1 MLPKSRIFSA
11 LTVGLGV
18 MLLAWGLLAPY
29 FLHFD
34 GRMPLDLRNTTLTL
48 TDDQAKARIP
58 QQDKVITVPVTRQYH
73 AQFMD
78 PVDTNSV
85 TARIGVTTMRESNQD
100 ELDRLIDAT
109 VWSYRLDRFT
119 GQALTDA
126 TMADQPASAAK
137 QVPIDS
143 LWVKFPSNAEQ
154 TTYQVFDPVL
164 RDSAPA
170 VFEEETQM
178 GGRTIYRYHQ
188 EIKPTD
194 VAARY
199 SSVFNTI
206 EVSSDADEE
215 AATTANLYHSGT
227 RDYYVDQVSGLIVD
241 IKEQIDDYYGDS
253 SGKKIEQ
260 ALLFDGQG
268 SQEQTDALVAQAAT
282 VPDGHVGRIV
292 SYVILSLGIL
302 LTVLG
307 LAGSF
312 GIFKRKRT
320 S

>member
-34 GRMPLDLRNTTLTL
+34 GRMPLDLRNTTFTL

-143 LWVKFPSNAEQ
+143 LWVKFPVNTAQ
-154 TTYQVFDPVL
+154 TTYQVFDVTLRKPV
-164 RDSAPA
+164 PA
-170 VFEEETQM
+170 NFEEELTID
-178 GGRTIYRYHQ
+178 GRKVYRFRQ
-188 EIKPTD
+188 QIEPTN
-194 VAARY
+194 VAMSYAGP
-199 SSVFNTI
+199 FNTTKLG
-206 EVSSDADEE
+206 EE
-215 AATTANLYHSGT
+215 TAYLFHSGT
-227 RDYYVDQVSGLIVD
+227 RDYFVDQKSGLVVD
-241 IKEQIDDYYGDS
+241 IHEQIDDFYGTKT
-253 SGKKIEQ
+253 GEKKQQ
-260 ALLFDGQG
+260 ALLFDGQL
-268 SQEQTDALVAQAAT
+268 SEESRSEMLSQAADIN
-282 VPDGHVGRIV
+282 DGSTAKIINWIAIG
-292 SYVILSLGIL
+292 LGSIL
-302 LTVLG
+302 LIVGLLG
-307 LAGSF
+307 VF
-312 GIFKRKRT
+312 GLFGRKR
-320 S
+320 